1 MREGLPGHII
11 VSAAKWHLSIPSG
24 EAGSSSPPFSYVAG
38 DLASHGTPAI
48 KRRASS
54 PESLFLKLRWPMFMD
69 RVKGKDPLSSGA
81 SWLFGKGVWLSA
93 YNQTTLGLVM
103 SCLHRCRSDF
113 QSHQKERGGGGV
125 GEQWLLPDGL

>member
-1 MREGLPGHII
+1 
-11 VSAAKWHLSIPSG
+11 
-24 EAGSSSPPFSYVAG
+24 
-38 DLASHGTPAI
+38 
-48 KRRASS
+48 
-54 PESLFLKLRWPMFMD
+54 MD

-113 QSHQKERGGGGV
+113 RRHQKERGGGGV
-125 GEQWLLPDGL
+125 GDNGFFQMVFSCKGPGPCFSPPNVTSCSHMKNTEGMLALQDL